1 MDERLVQAAELAEN
15 GQLDEAH
22 DIVMAI
28 VEADKT
34 NFDAWSA
41 LVELAQS
48 FESTVTISNDEKSAT
63 ADSVMGLLML
73 ESAQGQQICVSAD
86 GNDAEAALSA
96 VSELIEAGFDEE
108 S

>member
-1 MDERLVQAAELAEN
+1 MSTLSRLLFIKNRLGLHARAA
-15 GQLDEAH
+15 
-22 DIVMAI
+22 I
-28 VEADKT
+28 K
-34 NFDAWSA
+34 

-48 FESTVTISNDEKSAT
+48 FEATITISNDEKSAT

-73 ESAQGQQICVSAD
+73 ESAQGQEICVSAN

-108 S
+108 N

>member
-1 MDERLVQAAELAEN
+1 MSTLSRQLFIKNRLGLHARAA
-15 GQLDEAH
+15 
-22 DIVMAI
+22 I
-28 VEADKT
+28 K
-34 NFDAWSA
+34 

-48 FESTVTISNDEKSAT
+48 FEATITISNDEKSAT

-108 S
+108 N